1 MKKTKQ
7 YISLLLAAFMAAGLS
22 SCIKEDYA
30 GASDETA
37 TVNLVFDTRADND
50 GDGLDDDALP
60 GEGIKTLRVIIVDT
74 DNNRVDVNEL
84 RDFSGE
90 TPQPVLQ
97 KTLTIMGLPV
107 GNKDFYVIANEAS
120 VGLIGLDT
128 PRPGYSF
135 DEAEKS
141 ALLSTLIND
150 EQRTY
155 FPSTDTEIEE
165 NGLPIAGTV
174 SAEITGAE
182 DQTIEIPITRAVAKF
197 VLYITNE
204 SGQAFDLTNVNF
216 GRFVTDRTRLFPDQ
230 STVQDIS
237 YNEWNASCTTSV
249 SADADGA
256 EAVFTGYIYETGTLE
271 AEDFTLSLTSS
282 TAGFEALE
290 TPVLI
295 NFSQAGRNYINRNEQ
310 VEIHATVNVNRE
322 VEVDDLEI
330 LVVPWDDNHII
341 EVPPFE

>member
-37 TVNLVFDTRADND
+37 TVNLVFDTRAN
-50 GDGLDDDALP
+50 GDATAPVDEN
-60 GEGIKTLRVIIVDT
+60 EGIKTMRVIIVDT

-120 VGLIGLDT
+120 VGLNGLDT
-128 PRPGYSF
+128 PGPGDSF
-135 DEAEKS
+135 NEAKKS
-141 ALLSTLIND
+141 ALLSTLINNG
-150 EQRTY
+150 QRTY

-174 SAEITGAE
+174 SAKITGAE
-182 DQTIEIPITRAVAKF
+182 DQTIEIPITRAVAKMELTLTNATGGDF
-197 VLYITNE
+197 ALSQVVLGSFFPDKTYLFPQA
-204 SGQAFDLTNVNF
+204 GQAITLPGEVTYSDHTFSTNATLSDGESQTFHFYFYESNAREGAYTIALNDGANYAAAPIMLDEDTPLTSVARNTQLKVTGTIESVLEPVLTN
-216 GRFVTDRTRLFPDQ
+216 LQ
-230 STVQDIS
+230 
-237 YNEWNASCTTSV
+237 
-249 SADADGA
+249 
-256 EAVFTGYIYETGTLE
+256 L
-271 AEDFTLSLTSS
+271 
-282 TAGFEALE
+282 
-290 TPVLI
+290 
-295 NFSQAGRNYINRNEQ
+295 
-310 VEIHATVNVNRE
+310 
-322 VEVDDLEI
+322 
-330 LVVPWDDNHII
+330 LVVPWTEKNID
-341 EVPPFE
+341 VPSFE

>member
-74 DNNRVDVNEL
+74 DNNCVDVNEL

-128 PRPGYSF
+128 PGPGDSF
-135 DEAEKS
+135 NEAEKS

-155 FPSTDTEIEE
+155 FPSTDTGIEAG
-165 NGLPIAGTV
+165 GLPIAGTV

-182 DQTIEIPITRAVAKF
+182 DQTIEIPITRAVAKMELTLTNATGGDF
-197 VLYITNE
+197 ELNQVVLGSFFANSTYLFPQETALTLPGEVAYEGHTFQTNE
-204 SGQAFDLTNVNF
+204 TLS
-216 GRFVTDRTRLFPDQ
+216 
-230 STVQDIS
+230 
-237 YNEWNASCTTSV
+237 
-249 SADADGA
+249 DGA
-256 EAVFTGYIYETGTLE
+256 SQTFHFYFYESNAGEGAYTIALNDGADYTAAPIMLDEDTPLASVARNTQLKVTGTIE
-271 AEDFTLSLTSS
+271 SKD
-282 TAGFEALE
+282 
-290 TPVLI
+290 
-295 NFSQAGRNYINRNEQ
+295 
-310 VEIHATVNVNRE
+310 
-322 VEVDDLEI
+322 VEVSPIFRVVVVNWDTVENPEI
-330 LVVPWDDNHII
+330 SFD
-341 EVPPFE
+341 

>member
-7 YISLLLAAFMAAGLS
+7 HISLLLAVLLTAGLS

-37 TVNLVFDTRADND
+37 TVNLVFDTRAN
-50 GDGLDDDALP
+50 GDATAPVDEN
-60 GEGIKTLRVIIVDT
+60 EGIKTMRVIIVDT

-120 VGLIGLDT
+120 VGLSGLDT
-128 PRPGYSF
+128 PRPGEYF

-150 EQRTY
+150 GRRTY
-155 FPSTDTEIEE
+155 FPSTDTEIEAG
-165 NGLPIAGTV
+165 GLPIAGTV

-182 DQTIEIPITRAVAKF
+182 DQTIEIPITRAVAKMELTLTNATGGDF
-197 VLYITNE
+197 ELSQVVLGSFFPDKTYLFPQAGQAITLPGEVTYSDHTFLTNE
-204 SGQAFDLTNVNF
+204 TLSDGASQTFHFYFYESNAREGAYTIALNNGADYAAAPIMLDEDMPLTSVARNTCLRVT
-216 GRFVTDRTRLFPDQ
+216 GTIESALKPVVTDLQ
-230 STVQDIS
+230 
-237 YNEWNASCTTSV
+237 
-249 SADADGA
+249 
-256 EAVFTGYIYETGTLE
+256 L
-271 AEDFTLSLTSS
+271 
-282 TAGFEALE
+282 
-290 TPVLI
+290 
-295 NFSQAGRNYINRNEQ
+295 
-310 VEIHATVNVNRE
+310 
-322 VEVDDLEI
+322 
-330 LVVPWDDNHII
+330 LVVPWTEKNID
-341 EVPPFE
+341 VPSFE

>member
-74 DNNRVDVNEL
+74 DNKRVDVNEL

-120 VGLIGLDT
+120 VGLSGLDT

-135 DEAEKS
+135 DEAKKS

-150 EQRTY
+150 GQRTY
-155 FPSTDTEIEE
+155 FPSTDTGIEE
-165 NGLPIAGTV
+165 KGLPIAGTV

-182 DQTIEIPITRAVAKF
+182 DQTIEIPITRAVAKME
-197 VLYITNE
+197 LT
-204 SGQAFDLTNVNF
+204 LTNATGGDFKLNQVVLGSFFANS
-216 GRFVTDRTRLFPDQ
+216 TYLFPQETELALPDGVAYGDHTF
-230 STVQDIS
+230 STNVTLADEEMRTFYFYFYES
-237 YNEWNASCTTSV
+237 NAGGRAYTIALNDGGDYVATPIMLDEDMPLTSV
-249 SADADGA
+249 ARNTCLR
-256 EAVFTGYIYETGTLE
+256 VTGTIE
-271 AEDFTLSLTSS
+271 SKD
-282 TAGFEALE
+282 
-290 TPVLI
+290 
-295 NFSQAGRNYINRNEQ
+295 
-310 VEIHATVNVNRE
+310 
-322 VEVDDLEI
+322 VEVSPTFQVVVVNWDTVENPEI
-330 LVVPWDDNHII
+330 SFD
-341 EVPPFE
+341 

>member
-128 PRPGYSF
+128 PGPGDSF
-135 DEAEKS
+135 NEAEKS
-141 ALLSTLIND
+141 ALLSTLIKD

-155 FPSTDTEIEE
+155 FPSTDTEIEG

-182 DQTIEIPITRAVAKF
+182 DQTIEIPITRAVAKMELTLTNATGGDF
-197 VLYITNE
+197 ELNQVVLGSFFANRTYLFPQETALTLPGEVAYEGHTFQTNE
-204 SGQAFDLTNVNF
+204 TLSDGASQTFHF
-216 GRFVTDRTRLFPDQ
+216 YFYE
-230 STVQDIS
+230 S
-237 YNEWNASCTTSV
+237 NAGKGAYTIALNDGADYAAAPIMLDEDTPLTSV
-249 SADADGA
+249 ARNTCLR
-256 EAVFTGYIYETGTLE
+256 VTGTIE
-271 AEDFTLSLTSS
+271 SKD
-282 TAGFEALE
+282 
-290 TPVLI
+290 
-295 NFSQAGRNYINRNEQ
+295 
-310 VEIHATVNVNRE
+310 
-322 VEVDDLEI
+322 VEVSPIFRVVVVNWDTVENPEI
-330 LVVPWDDNHII
+330 SFD
-341 EVPPFE
+341 

>member
-120 VGLIGLDT
+120 VGLSGLDT
-128 PRPGYSF
+128 PGPGDSF
-135 DEAEKS
+135 NEAEKS

-150 EQRTY
+150 EQHTY

-182 DQTIEIPITRAVAKF
+182 DQTIEIPITRAVAKMELTLTNATGGDF
-197 VLYITNE
+197 ELNQVVLGSFFANSTYLFPQETALTLPGEVAYEGHTFQTNE
-204 SGQAFDLTNVNF
+204 TLSDGASQTFHFYFYESKAG
-216 GRFVTDRTRLFPDQ
+216 GRAYTIALNDGGDYVATPIMLDEDMPL
-230 STVQDIS
+230 
-237 YNEWNASCTTSV
+237 TSV
-249 SADADGA
+249 ARNTCLR
-256 EAVFTGYIYETGTLE
+256 VTGTIE
-271 AEDFTLSLTSS
+271 SKD
-282 TAGFEALE
+282 
-290 TPVLI
+290 
-295 NFSQAGRNYINRNEQ
+295 
-310 VEIHATVNVNRE
+310 
-322 VEVDDLEI
+322 VEVSPIFRVVVVNWDTVENPEI
-330 LVVPWDDNHII
+330 SFD
-341 EVPPFE
+341 

>member
-7 YISLLLAAFMAAGLS
+7 HIFLLLAALLTVGLS

-84 RDFSGE
+84 RDFSDE

-120 VGLIGLDT
+120 VGLSGLDT

-182 DQTIEIPITRAVAKF
+182 DQTIEIPITRAVAKME
-197 VLYITNE
+197 LT
-204 SGQAFDLTNVNF
+204 LTNDTGDNF
-216 GRFVTDRTRLFPDQ
+216 ELNQVTLGRFFANSTYLFPQETELALPDGVAYGDHTFSTNATLSNGESQTFHFYFYESNAGEGAYTIALNNGADYAAAPIMLDEDTPLTSVARNTQLKVTGTIESALKPVVTDLQ
-230 STVQDIS
+230 
-237 YNEWNASCTTSV
+237 
-249 SADADGA
+249 
-256 EAVFTGYIYETGTLE
+256 L
-271 AEDFTLSLTSS
+271 
-282 TAGFEALE
+282 
-290 TPVLI
+290 
-295 NFSQAGRNYINRNEQ
+295 
-310 VEIHATVNVNRE
+310 
-322 VEVDDLEI
+322 
-330 LVVPWDDNHII
+330 LVVPWTEKNID
-341 EVPPFE
+341 VPSFE

>member
-37 TVNLVFDTRADND
+37 TVNLVFDTRADNN

-60 GEGIKTLRVIIVDT
+60 GEGIKTLRVIVVDT

-120 VGLIGLDT
+120 VGLSGLDT

-150 EQRTY
+150 GQRTY

-165 NGLPIAGTV
+165 NYWSGGPNDRDSYHPRRG
-174 SAEITGAE
+174 EI
-182 DQTIEIPITRAVAKF
+182 RA
-197 VLYITNE
+197 LYHERIR
-204 SGQAFDLTNVNF
+204 SSL
-216 GRFVTDRTRLFPDQ
+216 RLDKRQ
-230 STVQDIS
+230 
-237 YNEWNASCTTSV
+237 
-249 SADADGA
+249 
-256 EAVFTGYIYETGTLE
+256 LR
-271 AEDFTLSLTSS
+271 
-282 TAGFEALE
+282 
-290 TPVLI
+290 PVR
-295 NFSQAGRNYINRNEQ
+295 G
-310 VEIHATVNVNRE
+310 
-322 VEVDDLEI
+322 
-330 LVVPWDDNHII
+330 
-341 EVPPFE
+341 

>member
-7 YISLLLAAFMAAGLS
+7 HISLLLAAFMAAGLS

-90 TPQPVLQ
+90 KPQPVLQ

-120 VGLIGLDT
+120 VGLSGLDT

-135 DEAEKS
+135 DETEKS
-141 ALLSTLIND
+141 ALLSTLIKD

-174 SAEITGAE
+174 SAEIT
-182 DQTIEIPITRAVAKF
+182 
-197 VLYITNE
+197 
-204 SGQAFDLTNVNF
+204 
-216 GRFVTDRTRLFPDQ
+216 
-230 STVQDIS
+230 
-237 YNEWNASCTTSV
+237 
-249 SADADGA
+249 
-256 EAVFTGYIYETGTLE
+256 
-271 AEDFTLSLTSS
+271 
-282 TAGFEALE
+282 
-290 TPVLI
+290 
-295 NFSQAGRNYINRNEQ
+295 
-310 VEIHATVNVNRE
+310 
-322 VEVDDLEI
+322 
-330 LVVPWDDNHII
+330 
-341 EVPPFE
+341 

>member
-7 YISLLLAAFMAAGLS
+7 YISLLLAAFMATGLS

-37 TVNLVFDTRADND
+37 TVNLVFDTRASGQD
-50 GDGLDDDALP
+50 GDKVQGEAN
-60 GEGIKTLRVIIVDT
+60 EGIKTLRVIIVDT
-74 DNNRVDVNEL
+74 EKGIVDVNET
-84 RDFSGE
+84 RDFSSDGGDE
-90 TPQPVLQ
+90 FT
-97 KTLTIMGLPV
+97 KTLTILGLPA
-107 GNKDFYVIANEAS
+107 GKKSFYIVANEES
-120 VGLIGLDT
+120 VGLELNSSLPKGEINLSDT
-128 PRPGYSF
+128 LQF
-135 DEAEKS
+135 
-141 ALLSTLIND
+141 LQTLVESEN
-150 EQRTY
+150 
-155 FPSTDTEIEE
+155 FPHTDIAAK
-165 NGLPIAGTV
+165 GLPIAGTA
-174 SAEITGAE
+174 SANITGAE
-182 DQTIEIPITRAVAKF
+182 DQMIEIPITRAVAKF

-216 GRFVTDRTRLFPDQ
+216 GRFVADRTRLFPDQ

-322 VEVDDLEI
+322 VKVDDLKI

>member
-7 YISLLLAAFMAAGLS
+7 HISLLLAAFMAAGLS

-37 TVNLVFDTRADND
+37 TVNLVFDTRADNN

-120 VGLIGLDT
+120 VGLSGLDT
-128 PRPGYSF
+128 PGLGDSF

-155 FPSTDTEIEE
+155 FPSTDIGIEE

-182 DQTIEIPITRAVAKF
+182 DQTIEIPITRAVAKME
-197 VLYITNE
+197 LT
-204 SGQAFDLTNVNF
+204 LTNDTGNNF
-216 GRFVTDRTRLFPDQ
+216 ELNQVMLGRFFANSTYLFPQETELALPDGVAYDGHTF
-230 STVQDIS
+230 ST
-237 YNEWNASCTTSV
+237 NATLSDGESQTFHFYFYESNAGEGAYTIALNDGADYAAAPIMLDEDTPLTSV
-249 SADADGA
+249 ARNTCLR
-256 EAVFTGYIYETGTLE
+256 VTGTIE
-271 AEDFTLSLTSS
+271 S
-282 TAGFEALE
+282 ALN
-290 TPVLI
+290 PVL
-295 NFSQAGRNYINRNEQ
+295 
-310 VEIHATVNVNRE
+310 T
-322 VEVDDLEI
+322 DLQL
-330 LVVPWDDNHII
+330 LVKPWTEKNIDVPS
-341 EVPPFE
+341 FE

>member
-22 SCIKEDYA
+22 SCIKEEYA

-128 PRPGYSF
+128 PGPGDSF
-135 DEAEKS
+135 NEAEKS

-150 EQRTY
+150 GQRTY

-165 NGLPIAGTV
+165 KRLAHRRDCERRDYWSGGPNDRDSYHPRCGEDGTDTDECDGRRLR
-174 SAEITGAE
+174 AESSRAWQFLRE
-182 DQTIEIPITRAVAKF
+182 PHIPVPARDGSHFARRSSLRRPYV
-197 VLYITNE
+197 
-204 SGQAFDLTNVNF
+204 
-216 GRFVTDRTRLFPDQ
+216 PDQ
-230 STVQDIS
+230 
-237 YNEWNASCTTSV
+237 
-249 SADADGA
+249 
-256 EAVFTGYIYETGTLE
+256 
-271 AEDFTLSLTSS
+271 
-282 TAGFEALE
+282 
-290 TPVLI
+290 
-295 NFSQAGRNYINRNEQ
+295 
-310 VEIHATVNVNRE
+310 
-322 VEVDDLEI
+322 
-330 LVVPWDDNHII
+330 
-341 EVPPFE
+341 

>member
-7 YISLLLAAFMAAGLS
+7 HIFLLLVVLLTAGLS

-84 RDFSGE
+84 RDFSDE

-120 VGLIGLDT
+120 VGLSGLDT

-135 DEAEKS
+135 DEVKKS

-150 EQRTY
+150 GQRTY
-155 FPSTDTEIEE
+155 FPSTDTGIEAG
-165 NGLPIAGTV
+165 GLPIAGTV

-182 DQTIEIPITRAVAKF
+182 DQTIEIPITRAVAKME
-197 VLYITNE
+197 LT
-204 SGQAFDLTNVNF
+204 LTNATGGDFELNQVVLGSFFAN
-216 GRFVTDRTRLFPDQ
+216 RTYLFPQETALTLPGEVTYSDHTFTTNVTLADEEMRTFYFYFYE
-230 STVQDIS
+230 S
-237 YNEWNASCTTSV
+237 NAGGRAYTIALN
-249 SADADGA
+249 ADADYTA
-256 EAVFTGYIYETGTLE
+256 APIMLNEDTPLASVARNTCLRVTGTIE
-271 AEDFTLSLTSS
+271 SKD
-282 TAGFEALE
+282 
-290 TPVLI
+290 
-295 NFSQAGRNYINRNEQ
+295 
-310 VEIHATVNVNRE
+310 
-322 VEVDDLEI
+322 VEVSPIFRVVVVNWDTVENPEI
-330 LVVPWDDNHII
+330 SFD
-341 EVPPFE
+341 

>member
-7 YISLLLAAFMAAGLS
+7 HISLLLAAFMAAGLS

-120 VGLIGLDT
+120 VGIGLDT
-128 PRPGYSF
+128 RGPGDSF
-135 DEAEKS
+135 NEAEKS

-197 VLYITNE
+197 VLYITNV
-204 SGQAFDLTNVNF
+204 SGQDFDLTNVNF
-216 GRFVTDRTRLFPDQ
+216 GRFVADRTRLFPDQ
-230 STVQDIS
+230 SAVQDIIHD
-237 YNEWNASCTTSV
+237 EWNASCTTSV
-249 SADADGA
+249 SADADGT
-256 EAVFTGYIYETGTLE
+256 EAVFTGYIYETGTLG
-271 AEDFTLSLTSS
+271 AGNFTLSLTSP
-282 TAGFEALE
+282 TDGFEALE
-290 TPVLI
+290 TPVQI
-295 NFSQAGRNYINRNEQ
+295 TFADTRNSINRNEQ
-310 VEIHATVNVNRE
+310 VEIRATVNVNRE
-322 VEVDDLEI
+322 VEVDNLEI
-330 LVVPWDDNHII
+330 LVVPWDETGTI

>member
-128 PRPGYSF
+128 PGPGEYF

-155 FPSTDTEIEE
+155 FPSTDTDIEE

-174 SAEITGAE
+174 SAKITGAE
-182 DQTIEIPITRAVAKF
+182 DQTIEIPITRAVAKMELTLTNDTGDNF
-197 VLYITNE
+197 ELNQVTLGRFFANSTYLFPQETALTLPGEVAYEGHTFLTNE
-204 SGQAFDLTNVNF
+204 TLSDGASQTFHFYFYESNAGEGVYTIALNAGADYAAAPIMLDEDMPLTSVARNTCLRVT
-216 GRFVTDRTRLFPDQ
+216 GTIESALKPVVTDLQ
-230 STVQDIS
+230 
-237 YNEWNASCTTSV
+237 
-249 SADADGA
+249 
-256 EAVFTGYIYETGTLE
+256 L
-271 AEDFTLSLTSS
+271 
-282 TAGFEALE
+282 
-290 TPVLI
+290 
-295 NFSQAGRNYINRNEQ
+295 
-310 VEIHATVNVNRE
+310 
-322 VEVDDLEI
+322 
-330 LVVPWDDNHII
+330 LVVPWTEKNID
-341 EVPPFE
+341 VPSFE

>member
-7 YISLLLAAFMAAGLS
+7 HISLLLAAFMAAGLS

-37 TVNLVFDTRADND
+37 TVNLVFDTRASGQD
-50 GDGLDDDALP
+50 GDKVQGEAN
-60 GEGIKTLRVIIVDT
+60 EGIKTLRVIIVDT

-128 PRPGYSF
+128 PRPGEYF

-141 ALLSTLIND
+141 ALLSTLINN

-155 FPSTDTEIEE
+155 FPSTDTEIEK

-174 SAEITGAE
+174 SAKITGAE
-182 DQTIEIPITRAVAKF
+182 DQTIEIPITRAVAKME
-197 VLYITNE
+197 LT
-204 SGQAFDLTNVNF
+204 LTNDTGDDFELNQVTL
-216 GRFVTDRTRLFPDQ
+216 GRFFANSTYLFPQETELALPDGVAYGDHTF
-230 STVQDIS
+230 STNNATLSDGESQTFHFYFYESNAGEGAYTIALNDGADYAAAPIML
-237 YNEWNASCTTSV
+237 NEDTPLTSV
-249 SADADGA
+249 ARNTQLK
-256 EAVFTGYIYETGTLE
+256 VTGTIE
-271 AEDFTLSLTSS
+271 SKD
-282 TAGFEALE
+282 
-290 TPVLI
+290 
-295 NFSQAGRNYINRNEQ
+295 
-310 VEIHATVNVNRE
+310 
-322 VEVDDLEI
+322 VEVSPIFRVVVVNWDTVENPEI
-330 LVVPWDDNHII
+330 SFD
-341 EVPPFE
+341 

>member
-30 GASDETA
+30 GASDKTA
-37 TVNLVFDTRADND
+37 TVNLVFDTRADNN

-120 VGLIGLDT
+120 VGLSGLDT
-128 PRPGYSF
+128 PGSGNF
-135 DEAEKS
+135 FNEAEKS

-155 FPSTDTEIEE
+155 FPSTDTGIEE

-182 DQTIEIPITRAVAKF
+182 DQTIEIPITRAVAKME
-197 VLYITNE
+197 LT
-204 SGQAFDLTNVNF
+204 LTNDTGDDFELNQVTL
-216 GRFVTDRTRLFPDQ
+216 GRFFANSTYLFPQETELALPDGVAYGDHTF
-230 STVQDIS
+230 ST
-237 YNEWNASCTTSV
+237 NNATLSDGESQTFHFYFYESNAGEGAYTIALNDGADYAAAPIMLDEDTPLTSV
-249 SADADGA
+249 SRNTQLK
-256 EAVFTGYIYETGTLE
+256 VTGTIE
-271 AEDFTLSLTSS
+271 SKD
-282 TAGFEALE
+282 
-290 TPVLI
+290 
-295 NFSQAGRNYINRNEQ
+295 
-310 VEIHATVNVNRE
+310 
-322 VEVDDLEI
+322 VEVSPIFRVVVVNWDTVENPEI
-330 LVVPWDDNHII
+330 SFD
-341 EVPPFE
+341 

>member
-37 TVNLVFDTRADND
+37 TVNLVFDTRASGQD
-50 GDGLDDDALP
+50 GDKVQGEAN
-60 GEGIKTLRVIIVDT
+60 EGIKTLRVIIVDT
-74 DNNRVDVNEL
+74 EKGIVDVNET
-84 RDFSGE
+84 RNFSSDGGDE
-90 TPQPVLQ
+90 FT
-97 KTLTIMGLPV
+97 KTLTIMGLPA
-107 GNKDFYVIANEAS
+107 GKKSFYIVANEES
-120 VGLIGLDT
+120 VGLSGLDT

-197 VLYITNE
+197 VLYITNK
-204 SGQAFDLTNVNF
+204 SGQAFGLTNVNF
-216 GRFVTDRTRLFPDQ
+216 GRFVADRTRLFPDQ
-230 STVQDIS
+230 SAVQDIIHD
-237 YNEWNASCTTSV
+237 EWNASCTTSV
-249 SADADGA
+249 SADADGT
-256 EAVFTGYIYETGTLE
+256 EAVFTGYIYETGTLG
-271 AEDFTLSLTSS
+271 AENFTLSLTSP
-282 TAGFEALE
+282 TDGFEALK

-322 VEVDDLEI
+322 VEVDNLEI

-341 EVPPFE
+341 EVPSFE

>member
-120 VGLIGLDT
+120 VGLSDLDT

-150 EQRTY
+150 GQRTY
-155 FPSTDTEIEE
+155 FPSTDTEIEK

-182 DQTIEIPITRAVAKF
+182 DQTIEIPITRAVAKME
-197 VLYITNE
+197 LT
-204 SGQAFDLTNVNF
+204 LTNDTGDNF
-216 GRFVTDRTRLFPDQ
+216 ELNQVTLGRFFANSTYLFPQETELALPDGVAYGDHTF
-230 STVQDIS
+230 ST
-237 YNEWNASCTTSV
+237 NATLSDGESQTFHFYFYESNAGEGAYTI
-249 SADADGA
+249 ALNDGA
-256 EAVFTGYIYETGTLE
+256 DYTAAPIMLDEDTPLASVARNTQLKVTGTIE
-271 AEDFTLSLTSS
+271 SKD
-282 TAGFEALE
+282 
-290 TPVLI
+290 
-295 NFSQAGRNYINRNEQ
+295 
-310 VEIHATVNVNRE
+310 
-322 VEVDDLEI
+322 VEVSPIFRVVVVNWDTVENPEI
-330 LVVPWDDNHII
+330 SFD
-341 EVPPFE
+341 

>member
-37 TVNLVFDTRADND
+37 TVNLVFDTRASGQD
-50 GDGLDDDALP
+50 GDKVQGEAN
-60 GEGIKTLRVIIVDT
+60 EGIKTLRVIIVDT
-74 DNNRVDVNEL
+74 EKGIVDVNET
-84 RDFSGE
+84 RNFSSDGGDE
-90 TPQPVLQ
+90 FT
-97 KTLTIMGLPV
+97 KTLTIMGLPA
-107 GNKDFYVIANEAS
+107 GKKSFYIVANEES
-120 VGLIGLDT
+120 VGLELNSSLPKGEINLSDT
-128 PRPGYSF
+128 LQFLQTLVESKNFPR
-135 DEAEKS
+135 
-141 ALLSTLIND
+141 
-150 EQRTY
+150 
-155 FPSTDTEIEE
+155 TDIAAK
-165 NGLPIAGTV
+165 GLPIAGTA
-174 SAEITGAE
+174 SANITGAE

-216 GRFVTDRTRLFPDQ
+216 GQFVADRTRLFPDQ
-230 STVQDIS
+230 SAVQDIIHD
-237 YNEWNASCTTSV
+237 EWNASCTTSV
-249 SADADGA
+249 SADADGT
-256 EAVFTGYIYETGTLE
+256 EAVFTGYIYETGTLG
-271 AEDFTLSLTSS
+271 AENFTLSLTSP
-282 TAGFEALE
+282 TDGFEALE
-290 TPVLI
+290 TPVQI

-341 EVPPFE
+341 KVPPFE

>member
-74 DNNRVDVNEL
+74 DKDIVDVNEL
-84 RDFSGE
+84 RDFSDE

-97 KTLTIMGLPV
+97 KTLTILDLPA
-107 GNKDFYVIANEAS
+107 GNKEFYVIANEAS
-120 VGLIGLDT
+120 VGLTGLDT
-128 PRPGYSF
+128 PDEGEEF
-135 DEAEKS
+135 GEAEKT
-141 ALLSTLIND
+141 ALLSRIIND
-150 EQRTY
+150 PQRTY
-155 FPSTDTEIEE
+155 FPAAAAEVEKK
-165 NGLPIAGTV
+165 GLPIAGMAT
-174 SAEITGAE
+174 ANITGTE

-216 GRFVTDRTRLFPDQ
+216 GRFVADRTRLFPDQ